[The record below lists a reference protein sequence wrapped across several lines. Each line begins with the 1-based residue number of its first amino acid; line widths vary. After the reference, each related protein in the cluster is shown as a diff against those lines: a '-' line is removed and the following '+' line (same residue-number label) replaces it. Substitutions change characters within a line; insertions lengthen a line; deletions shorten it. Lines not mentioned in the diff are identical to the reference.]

1 MKGQGKKFSWRG
13 WTTFVT
19 TISFIVDLLSGIILY
34 IAPPG
39 RVANWTNWQV
49 WGLSKDQWGAIHTIF
64 GYVLLFIIAVHIY
77 YNWKMLWN
85 FIWSKVRKAMNLRK
99 EMVGA
104 AIICLII
111 FMGTLWEMPPFSST
125 MDLGD
130 YFKDSWEEN
139 KVDTP
144 IAHGELL
151 SLQEFANTVKVPVDQ
166 IMSALKSKGYKV
178 KNVQQPIVSIAKE
191 NNTSPSKLYEVMKVG
206 GVKPETPKSIEGS
219 GMGRKTLEM
228 ISSERGLPLEEVL
241 ARLKKNGIEA
251 KPKDKLKEIAG
262 RAGKT
267 PMEIFGLIEAK

>member
-1 MKGQGKKFSWRG
+1 MKMQGKKFSWRG

-19 TISFIVDLLSGIILY
+19 AIAFIVDLISGIILY

-39 RVANWTNWQV
+39 RVANWTNWQI

-77 YNWKMLWN
+77 NNWKMLWH

-104 AIICLII
+104 ALICLIV

-144 IAHGELL
+144 VAHGELL
-151 SLQEFANTVKVPVDQ
+151 SLKEFANTVNVPVDQ

-178 KNVQQPIVSIAKE
+178 KNVQQPIASIAKE
-191 NNTSPSKLYEVMKVG
+191 NNTSPNKLYEAIKVG
-206 GVKPETPKSIEGS
+206 GVKPEAPKSFEGS

-228 ISSERGLPLEEVL
+228 ISSERGLSLEEVL
-241 ARLKKNGIEA
+241 GRLKENGIKA
-251 KPKDKLKEIAG
+251 KPNDKLKEIAG

-267 PMEIFGLIEAK
+267 PMDIFGLIEAK

>member
-1 MKGQGKKFSWRG
+1 MKKQGKKFSWRG

-19 TISFIVDLLSGIILY
+19 AISFIVDLISGIILY

-39 RVANWTNWQV
+39 RVANWTDWQI

-77 YNWKMLWN
+77 NNWTMLWH
-85 FIWSKVRKAMNLRK
+85 FIWSKVRKTMNLRK
-99 EMVGA
+99 EMVWA
-104 AIICLII
+104 TLICLII

-151 SLQEFANTVKVPVDQ
+151 SLEEFANTVKVPVDQ

-178 KNVQQPIVSIAKE
+178 KNVQQPIASIAKE
-191 NNTSPSKLYEVMKVG
+191 NNTSPSKL
-206 GVKPETPKSIEGS
+206 
-219 GMGRKTLEM
+219 
-228 ISSERGLPLEEVL
+228 
-241 ARLKKNGIEA
+241 
-251 KPKDKLKEIAG
+251 
-262 RAGKT
+262 
-267 PMEIFGLIEAK
+267 